1 MSALHPQVF
10 NIPSQTP
17 FLPALAHGLLKRHFR
32 REDPLAFARVTVY
45 LPTRRAVRALAEEIL
60 IAAEALGLGTAL
72 ALPRITPLGDVDEDA
87 LVFEADGAALDIPPA
102 FPALRRKLML
112 MDLVRAFLKAREG
125 HDGLSAA
132 QALHLASALERLLDH
147 AETQGASLS
156 EIASLVT
163 GDLARHWQ
171 DVVAFLAIVTD
182 AWPKLQADA
191 GAIGGAE
198 RRNRLMAAQRA
209 ALEAHPPEAPVIA
222 AGSTGTIPAT
232 AQLLRA
238 ISRLPRGA
246 VILPGLDQALEEA
259 AWQAV
264 DAAHAQG
271 AMKALLAT
279 LGVTREDVASWSD
292 AGGAAPLRVRVLN
305 EALRP
310 WAATSAWRTDHALR
324 EALDAAGGDIGV
336 SVIEAPHRAAEA
348 DAIALILRETLE
360 RPGESAALITPDR
373 TLAREVAGALS
384 RWDIAVDDS
393 AGESLALTRPA
404 VFLRLLADAAAQD
417 LAPVPLLALLKHP
430 LTRLGL
436 TGPDLHDAVSA
447 LERRCLRGPRPA
459 PGLDGLK
466 AAHAARPPG
475 AEAAAVDDLLRR
487 LGDALGP
494 FLQALR
500 APKPARFAALIEAH
514 IQAGEALARNA
525 EGSAEALWSHDAG
538 EALATLFNELLGEA
552 SHLPERPPTDYP
564 AFLEGLMETRV
575 VRPRFGR
582 HPRLFIWG
590 PLEARLQHCDV
601 AILGGLNDG
610 IWPAEAPPDPW
621 LSRAMGASLGLPVPE
636 QRLGLAAHDFVQG
649 ASVAQRVYLTH
660 ARKIDGVPA
669 IPSRWLAR
677 LTTLLKG
684 HGAREK
690 LLSPVPWLGY
700 VDALNRPPEYPGPVT
715 PPAPTPPIVVRPRR
729 LSVTRIATWL
739 RDPYAIYA
747 REVLGLKPL
756 DPIDLEADARLRGTI
771 VHGIVEAMAHHG
783 IDPQAEDA
791 LARALALSDEIFARA
806 RIAPAVRAFWRPRLE
821 ASLAA
826 LLMREAGWRAQGE
839 AIRAVECAGEIALQG
854 PQGPFVLTARAD
866 RIDEMPGGA
875 LVIAD
880 FKTGK
885 APSARQIESCLEPQ
899 LPLEAAIAGRGG
911 FGSISAAPVAGLRV
925 VRLMARD
932 LAVTDVAGADAIG
945 ARAVEYLEHL
955 IARYDDAAM
964 PYRSRVM
971 VERQGDVGDYDHLAR
986 VKEWSA
992 GGAEGEE

>member
-10 NIPSQTP
+10 NIPSHRP
-17 FLPALAHGLLKRHFR
+17 FLPALANGLLARYFR
-32 REDPLAFARVTVY
+32 RADPLAFAHVTVY

-60 IAAEALGLGTAL
+60 IAAGTLGLGTAL
-72 ALPRITPLGDVDEDA
+72 ALPQIHPLGDVDEEA
-87 LVFEADGAALDIPPA
+87 LVFEAGGAALDIPPA
-102 FPALRRKLML
+102 FPALRRKLLL

-132 QALHLASALERLLDH
+132 QALHLGNALERLLDH
-147 AETQGASLS
+147 AETQGASLG
-156 EIASLVT
+156 EIAKLVT

-171 DVVAFLAIVTD
+171 DVVAFLAIVTE
-182 AWPKLQADA
+182 AWPKLQAGA

-198 RRNRLMAAQRA
+198 RRNRLMAAERA
-209 ALEAHPPEAPVIA
+209 KLEAHPPAAPVIA

-238 ISRLPRGA
+238 ISRLPEGA
-246 VILPGLDQALEEA
+246 VILPGLDQDLDET

-264 DAAHAQG
+264 DAAHGQG

-279 LGVTREDVASWSD
+279 LGVTREDVVPWGGAP
-292 AGGAAPLRVRVLN
+292 GAAPLRVRVLN

-310 WAATSAWRTDHALR
+310 WAATGAWRTDHALR
-324 EALDAAGGDIGV
+324 AALDGAGGDIGV

-373 TLAREVAGALS
+373 GLAREVAGALS

-404 VFLRLLADAAAQD
+404 VLFRLLADAAAQD

-436 TGPDLHDAVSA
+436 TGSALHDAVSA

-459 PGLDGLK
+459 PGLEGLK
-466 AAHAARPPG
+466 AAHAARPRDD
-475 AEAAAVDDLLRR
+475 EAAAVDDLLRR
-487 LGDALGP
+487 LAEALGP
-494 FLQALR
+494 FLSALQAGT
-500 APKPARFAALIEAH
+500 PAGFATLIEAH
-514 IQAGEALARNA
+514 LEAGEALARNA
-525 EGSAEALWSHDAG
+525 DGMGDALWSHDAG
-538 EALATLFNELLGEA
+538 EALATLFGELLGEA
-552 SHLPERPPTDYP
+552 PHLPIRPPTDYP
-564 AFLEGLMETRV
+564 AFLEGLMEARV

-610 IWPAEAPPDPW
+610 VWPAEAPPDPW
-621 LSRAMGASLGLPVPE
+621 LSRAMGVSLGLPVPE
-636 QRLGLAAHDFVQG
+636 QRLGLAAHDFVQA
-649 ASVAQRVYLTH
+649 ASMAKRVYLTH

-690 LLSPVPWLGY
+690 LASRTPWLGY
-700 VDALNRPPEYPGPVT
+700 VDALACPPKYLGPVA
-715 PPAPTPPIVVRPRR
+715 PPAPAPPVAVRPRR
-729 LSVTRIATWL
+729 LSVTRVALWL

-771 VHGIVEAMAHHG
+771 VHGIIEAMAHHE
-783 IDPQAEDA
+783 IDPQAQNA
-791 LARALALSDEIFARA
+791 LARALALSDDIFAGA

-821 ASLAA
+821 ASLAE
-826 LLMREAGWRAQGE
+826 LLTREGGWRAQGE
-839 AIRAVECAGEIALQG
+839 TIRAVELAGEIALQG
-854 PQGPFVLTARAD
+854 PQGSFTLTARAD
-866 RIDEMPGGA
+866 RIDETEKGA
-875 LVIAD
+875 LVILD

-885 APSARQIESCLEPQ
+885 APTAQQIETCLEPQ

-911 FGSISAAPVAGLRV
+911 FRDIAATPVAGLRV
-925 VRLMARD
+925 VRLMARA

-945 ARAVEYLEHL
+945 ARALEHLERL

-971 VERQGDVGDYDHLAR
+971 IERQNDVGDYDHLAR